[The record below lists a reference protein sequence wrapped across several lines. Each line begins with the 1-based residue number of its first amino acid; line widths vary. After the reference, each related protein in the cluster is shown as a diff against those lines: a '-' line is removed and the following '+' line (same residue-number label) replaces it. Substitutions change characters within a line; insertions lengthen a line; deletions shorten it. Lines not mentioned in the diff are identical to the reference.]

1 MNRLLT
7 AEAFVI
13 VVDEGGFTAAARR
26 LGVTKSY
33 VSKLVSQL
41 EERLGMRLLH
51 RTTRKVTLTEPG
63 LAYYERCNEAVRA
76 MEDAEAEAAQ
86 LQQTPRGRLRV
97 TLPTALCVPDLV
109 RPITEF
115 QARHPELTLD
125 TFYTDRHV
133 DLLSE
138 GFDLAIR
145 IGEVHEPSLIVRR
158 LTQANRILCASPDYL
173 ARRGVP
179 KEPEELSRHDCILYS
194 LSAQQ
199 KVWKLKS
206 SRRDVT
212 VEVTGRVITNHACML
227 VEAARQGLGIL
238 LIPGIFCDEYLRD
251 GQLLRILPSWE
262 LPTPMSA
269 VFPGSRQP
277 PRKVRMFAD
286 LMSEHFSAFPWK
298 YLGEN

>member
-63 LAYYERCNEAVRA
+63 LAYYERCTEAVRA
-76 MEDAEAEAAQ
+76 MEEAETEAAHR
-86 LQQTPRGRLRV
+86 QQTPRGRLRV
-97 TLPTALCVPDLV
+97 TLPTAFCVPALV

-115 QARHPELTLD
+115 QARYPDLTID

-133 DLLSE
+133 DLLME

-145 IGEVHEPSLIVRR
+145 IGEVREGSLIVRK
-158 LTQANRILCASPDYL
+158 LTSADRILCASPEYL
-173 ARRGVP
+173 AMRGTP
-179 KEPEELSRHDCILYS
+179 KEPEDLIRHECILYS
-194 LSAQQ
+194 LSAQP
-199 KVWKLKS
+199 KFWRL
-206 SRRDVT
+206 RGPRGDVT
-212 VEVTGRVITNHACML
+212 IEVAGRVVTNHACML

-238 LIPGIFCDEYLRD
+238 LIPGIFCEQYLRD
-251 GQLLRILPSWE
+251 GQLRHVLPGWE
-262 LPTPMSA
+262 LPTPMHA
-269 VFPGSRQP
+269 VFPGSRHP
-277 PRKVRMFAD
+277 PHKVRMFAD
-286 LMSEHFSAFPWK
+286 LMSEYFSAYPWIWSNK
-298 YLGEN
+298 